1 MIKEQPEMITDD
13 FERYLSETKK
23 MSANTVEAYRRDIDA
38 YARFMN
44 ARGKELTEATNTDVV
59 AYLMDLKSS
68 GKSRSTVNRK
78 LASLRIFY
86 KFLIN
91 SGRIS
96 EDPTEEIR
104 SPKIARKDIDYI
116 SYEDVLALLETP
128 DNSIKGK
135 RDRALF
141 EVLYATGV
149 RVSEIIEMR
158 LSDVNLH
165 MGFVSCSGTHGRARI
180 VPMGVPARN
189 ALTDYIEHSRSIMLK
204 DQDPDDPQS
213 MLFVNYLGEPM
224 TRQGFWKILKQY
236 GEKAGIEDKLTPQ
249 TLRNSF
255 AMHMVQN
262 GIDIKSL
269 QELMGHEDISAT
281 QVYFGEQ
288 KNRIKDVYDRCHPRA
303 K

>member
-1 MIKEQPEMITDD
+1 MITEE
-13 FERYLSETKK
+13 FIGYLKETKK
-23 MSANTVEAYRRDIDA
+23 MSQNTIEAYRRDIDA
-38 YARFMN
+38 YARFL
-44 ARGKELTEATNTDVV
+44 AERDKDLDEATNTDVV
-59 AYLMDLKSS
+59 AYLMDLKSG

-86 KFLIN
+86 KFM
-91 SGRIS
+91 IS
-96 EDPTEEIR
+96 SKKIAEDPTEEIK
-104 SPKIARKDIDYI
+104 SPKIARKDIDYL
-116 SYEDVLALLETP
+116 SYEDVIKLLEAP

-149 RVSEIIEMR
+149 RVSEIIEMKLR
-158 LSDVNLH
+158 DVNLR

-180 VPMGVPARN
+180 VPMGVPAQE
-189 ALTDYIEHSRSIMLK
+189 ALREYLDHSRKIMMK
-204 DQDPDDPQS
+204 AEDPDDPEG

-236 GEKAGIEDKLTPQ
+236 AEKAGIEEKLTPQ

-281 QVYFGEQ
+281 QVYFGETR
-288 KNRIKDVYDRCHPRA
+288 NRIKDVYDRCHPRA

>member
-1 MIKEQPEMITDD
+1 MITDD
-13 FERYLSETKK
+13 FEKYLSINRK
-23 MSANTVEAYRRDIDA
+23 MSENTIEAYGRDIDA
-38 YARFMN
+38 YARFL
-44 ARGKELTEATNTDVV
+44 ATRGKGLDEATNTDVV

-86 KFLIN
+86 KFMIS
-91 SGRIS
+91 SGRLT

-116 SYEDVLALLETP
+116 SYEDVLKLLEMP
-128 DNSIKGK
+128 DDSIKGK

-158 LSDVNLH
+158 LADVNLR

-180 VPMGVPARN
+180 VPMGIPAKE
-189 ALTDYIEHSRSIMLK
+189 ALTDYLEHSRSIMLK
-204 DQDPDDPQS
+204 DQDPDDPSS

-236 GEKAGIEDKLTPQ
+236 GEKAGIEEKLTPQ

>member
-1 MIKEQPEMITDD
+1 MITED
-13 FERYLSETKK
+13 FIEYLRDVKK
-23 MSANTVEAYRRDIDA
+23 MSQNTIEAYRRDIDA
-38 YARFMN
+38 YSRFLDKRDKTLEN
-44 ARGKELTEATNTDVV
+44 ATNTDVV
-59 AYLMDLKSS
+59 AYLMDLKTE

-86 KFLIN
+86 KYLLGNKKIY
-91 SGRIS
+91 
-96 EDPTEEIR
+96 EDPTEEIK
-104 SPKIARKDIDYI
+104 SPKIARKDIDYL
-116 SYEDVLALLETP
+116 SYEEVIKLLEEP

-135 RDRALF
+135 RDKALF

-149 RVSEIIEMR
+149 RVSEIIEMK
-158 LSDVNLH
+158 LKDVNLR

-180 VPMGVPARN
+180 VPMGVPARE
-189 ALTDYIEHSRSIMLK
+189 ALAEYLEHSRKIMLK
-204 DQDPDDPQS
+204 DSDPDDPNG
-213 MLFVNYLGEPM
+213 MLFVNYLGDPM

-236 GEKAGIEDKLTPQ
+236 ADKAGIEEKLTPQ

-281 QVYFGEQ
+281 QVYFGET

>member
-1 MIKEQPEMITDD
+1 MITED
-13 FERYLSETKK
+13 FIEYLKKVKK
-23 MSANTVEAYRRDIDA
+23 MSPNTVEAYKRDIDA
-38 YARFMN
+38 FSRFLGE
-44 ARGKELTEATNTDVV
+44 RGKSLESATNTDVV
-59 AYLMDLKSS
+59 AYLMDLKAD
-68 GKSRSTVNRK
+68 GKSKSTVNRK

-86 KFLIN
+86 RYLLSMKKIF
-91 SGRIS
+91 
-96 EDPTEEIR
+96 EDPTEEIK
-104 SPKIARKDIDYI
+104 SPKIARKDIDYL
-116 SYEDVLALLETP
+116 SYEDVIKLLEEP

-149 RVSEIIEMR
+149 RVSEIIEMK
-158 LSDVNLH
+158 LSDVNLR

-180 VPMGVPARN
+180 VPMGVPARE
-189 ALTDYIEHSRSIMLK
+189 ALQDYIEHSRNIMLK
-204 DQDPDDPQS
+204 NAEPDDPNG

-236 GEKAGIEDKLTPQ
+236 ADKAGIEEKLTPQ

-281 QVYFGEQ
+281 QVYFGET

>member
-1 MIKEQPEMITDD
+1 MITED
-13 FERYLSETKK
+13 FIDYLKVTKK
-23 MSANTVEAYRRDIDA
+23 MSQNTVEAYRRDISA
-38 YARFMN
+38 YERFLEM
-44 ARGKELTEATNTDVV
+44 RGKTLEDATNTDVV
-59 AYLMDLKSS
+59 AYLMDLKTE

-86 KFLIN
+86 KYMIQ
-91 SGRIS
+91 SKRIT
-96 EDPTEEIR
+96 EDPTEEIK
-104 SPKIARKDIDYI
+104 SPKIARKDIDYL
-116 SYEDVLALLETP
+116 SYEDVLKLLEEP

-158 LSDVNLH
+158 LRDVNLR

-180 VPMGVPARN
+180 VPMGVPARE
-189 ALTDYIEHSRSIMLK
+189 ALTDYIEHARSIMLK
-204 DQDPDDPQS
+204 NDDPDDPDS

-236 GEKAGIEDKLTPQ
+236 ADKAGIEEKLTPQ

-281 QVYFGEQ
+281 QVYFGET

>member
-1 MIKEQPEMITDD
+1 MITDD
-13 FERYLSETKK
+13 FIEYLRDVKK
-23 MSANTVEAYRRDIDA
+23 MSQNTIEAYRRDIDA
-38 YARFMN
+38 YSRFLDKRDKTLEN
-44 ARGKELTEATNTDVV
+44 ATNTDVV
-59 AYLMDLKSS
+59 AYLMDLKTE

-86 KFLIN
+86 KYLLGNKKIY
-91 SGRIS
+91 
-96 EDPTEEIR
+96 EDPTEEIK
-104 SPKIARKDIDYI
+104 SPKIARKDIDYL
-116 SYEDVLALLETP
+116 SYEEVIKLLEEP

-135 RDRALF
+135 RDKALF

-149 RVSEIIEMR
+149 RVSEIIEMK
-158 LSDVNLH
+158 LKDVNLR

-180 VPMGVPARN
+180 VPMGVPARE
-189 ALTDYIEHSRSIMLK
+189 ALAEYLEHSRKIMLK
-204 DQDPDDPQS
+204 DSDPDDPNG
-213 MLFVNYLGEPM
+213 MLFVNYLGDPM

-236 GEKAGIEDKLTPQ
+236 ADKAGIEEKLTPQ

-281 QVYFGEQ
+281 QVYFGET

>member
-1 MIKEQPEMITDD
+1 
-13 FERYLSETKK
+13 
-23 MSANTVEAYRRDIDA
+23 MSQNTIEAYRRDIDA
-38 YARFMN
+38 YSRFLDKRDKSLEN
-44 ARGKELTEATNTDVV
+44 ATNTDVV
-59 AYLMDLKSS
+59 AYLMDLKTE

-86 KFLIN
+86 KYLLGNKKIY
-91 SGRIS
+91 
-96 EDPTEEIR
+96 EDPTEEIK
-104 SPKIARKDIDYI
+104 SPKIARKDIDYL
-116 SYEDVLALLETP
+116 SYEEVIKLLEEP

-135 RDRALF
+135 RDKALF

-149 RVSEIIEMR
+149 RVSEIIEMK
-158 LSDVNLH
+158 LKDVNLR

-180 VPMGVPARN
+180 VPMGVPARE
-189 ALTDYIEHSRSIMLK
+189 ALAEYLEHSRKIMLK
-204 DQDPDDPQS
+204 DSDPDDPNG
-213 MLFVNYLGEPM
+213 MLFVNYLGDPM

-236 GEKAGIEDKLTPQ
+236 ADKAGIEEKLTPQ

-281 QVYFGEQ
+281 QVYFGET

>member
-1 MIKEQPEMITDD
+1 MITDD
-13 FERYLSETKK
+13 FEKYLSINRK
-23 MSANTVEAYRRDIDA
+23 MSENTIEAYGRDIDA
-38 YARFMN
+38 YARFLVT
-44 ARGKELTEATNTDVV
+44 RGKELDEATNTDVV

-86 KFLIN
+86 KFMIS
-91 SGRIS
+91 SGKLT

-104 SPKIARKDIDYI
+104 SPKISRKDIDYI
-116 SYEDVLALLETP
+116 SYEDVLKLLEMP
-128 DNSIKGK
+128 DDSIKGK

-158 LSDVNLH
+158 LADVNLR

-180 VPMGVPARN
+180 VPMGIPAKE
-189 ALTDYIEHSRSIMLK
+189 ALTDYLEHSRSIMLK
-204 DQDPDDPQS
+204 DQDPDDPSS

-236 GEKAGIEDKLTPQ
+236 GEKAGIEEKLTPQ

>member
-1 MIKEQPEMITDD
+1 MITED
-13 FERYLSETKK
+13 FIDYLSKTKK
-23 MSANTVEAYRRDIDA
+23 MSQNTIEAYRRDIGA
-38 YARFMN
+38 YERFLDE
-44 ARGKELTEATNTDVV
+44 RGKTLTSATNTDVV
-59 AYLMDLKSS
+59 AYLMDLKAG

-86 KFLIN
+86 KYM
-91 SGRIS
+91 IS
-96 EDPTEEIR
+96 TKRMYEDPTEEIK
-104 SPKIARKDIDYI
+104 SPKIARKDIDYL
-116 SYEDVLALLETP
+116 SYEDVIRLLEEP

-158 LSDVNLH
+158 LKDVNLH
-165 MGFVSCSGTHGRARI
+165 MGFVSCSGSHGRARI
-180 VPMGVPARN
+180 VPMGIPARN
-189 ALTDYIEHSRSIMLK
+189 ALTDYLEHSRRIMLK
-204 DQDPDDPQS
+204 NDDPDDPMS

-236 GEKAGIEDKLTPQ
+236 ADKAGIEEKLTPQ

-281 QVYFGEQ
+281 QVYFGET

>member
-1 MIKEQPEMITDD
+1 MITDD
-13 FERYLSETKK
+13 FEKYLSINRK
-23 MSANTVEAYRRDIDA
+23 MSENTIEAYGRDIDA
-38 YARFMN
+38 YARFL
-44 ARGKELTEATNTDVV
+44 ATRGKELDEATNTDVV

-86 KFLIN
+86 KFMIS
-91 SGRIS
+91 SGRLT

-116 SYEDVLALLETP
+116 SYEDVLKLLEMP
-128 DNSIKGK
+128 DDSIKGK

-158 LSDVNLH
+158 LADVNLR

-180 VPMGVPARN
+180 VPMGIPAKE
-189 ALTDYIEHSRSIMLK
+189 ALTDYLEHSRSIMLK
-204 DQDPDDPQS
+204 DQDPDDPSS

-236 GEKAGIEDKLTPQ
+236 GEKAGIEEKLTPQ

-281 QVYFGEQ
+281 QDYFGEQ

>member
-1 MIKEQPEMITDD
+1 MITED
-13 FERYLSETKK
+13 FERYLSGTKK
-23 MSANTVEAYRRDIDA
+23 MSANTIEAYRRDIDA
-38 YARFMN
+38 YTRFLA
-44 ARGKELTEATNTDVV
+44 ARGKEPDQATNTDVV
-59 AYLMDLKSS
+59 AYLMDLKSA

-86 KFLIN
+86 KFLIGT
-91 SGRIS
+91 GRMT

-104 SPKIARKDIDYI
+104 SPKIARKDIDFI
-116 SYEDVLALLETP
+116 SYEDVLALLATP

-149 RVSEIIEMR
+149 RVSEIIEMK
-158 LSDVNLH
+158 LADVNLR
-165 MGFVSCSGTHGRARI
+165 MGFVSCSGSHGRARI
-180 VPMGVPARN
+180 VPMGVPAKE
-189 ALTDYIEHSRSIMLK
+189 ALTDYLEHSRRIMLK
-204 DQDPDDPQS
+204 DQDPDDPES

>member
-1 MIKEQPEMITDD
+1 MITEE
-13 FERYLSETKK
+13 FNRYLKDTKK
-23 MSANTVEAYRRDIDA
+23 MSDNTVEAYGRDIDA
-38 YARFMN
+38 FARFL
-44 ARGKELTEATNTDVV
+44 AGRDKDLDEATNTDVV
-59 AYLMDLKSS
+59 AYLMDLKS
-68 GKSRSTVNRK
+68 GGRSRSTVNRK
-78 LASLRIFY
+78 LASLRVFY
-86 KFLIN
+86 KFMI
-91 SGRIS
+91 GTRRIQ
-96 EDPTEEIR
+96 EDPTEEIK
-104 SPKIARKDIDYI
+104 SPKIARKDIDYL
-116 SYEDVLALLETP
+116 SYEDVIALLEEP

-135 RDRALF
+135 RDKALF

-158 LSDVNLH
+158 LKDVNLR

-180 VPMGVPARN
+180 VPMGIPAQE
-189 ALTDYIEHSRSIMLK
+189 ALREYLEHSRKIMMK
-204 DQDPDDPQS
+204 NQDPEDPES

-236 GEKAGIEDKLTPQ
+236 ADKAGIEEKLTPQ

-281 QVYFGEQ
+281 QVYFGETR
-288 KNRIKDVYDRCHPRA
+288 NRIKDVYDRCHPRA

>member
-1 MIKEQPEMITDD
+1 MITDD
-13 FERYLSETKK
+13 FEKYLSINRK
-23 MSANTVEAYRRDIDA
+23 MSENTIEAYGRDIDA
-38 YARFMN
+38 YARFL
-44 ARGKELTEATNTDVV
+44 ATRGKELDEATNTDVV

-86 KFLIN
+86 KFMIS
-91 SGRIS
+91 SGRLT

-116 SYEDVLALLETP
+116 SYEDVLKLLEMP
-128 DNSIKGK
+128 DDSIKGK

-158 LSDVNLH
+158 LADVNLR

-180 VPMGVPARN
+180 VPMGIPAKE
-189 ALTDYIEHSRSIMLK
+189 ALTDYLEHSRSIMLK
-204 DQDPDDPQS
+204 DQDPDDPSS

-236 GEKAGIEDKLTPQ
+236 GEKAGIEEKLTPQ

>member
-1 MIKEQPEMITDD
+1 MITDD
-13 FERYLSETKK
+13 FEKYLSINRK
-23 MSANTVEAYRRDIDA
+23 MSENTIEAYGRDIDA
-38 YARFMN
+38 YARFL
-44 ARGKELTEATNTDVV
+44 ATRGKELDEATNTDVV

-86 KFLIN
+86 KFMIS
-91 SGRIS
+91 SGRLS

-116 SYEDVLALLETP
+116 SYEDVIKLLEMP
-128 DNSIKGK
+128 DDSIKGK

-158 LSDVNLH
+158 LADVNLR

-180 VPMGVPARN
+180 VPMGIPAKE
-189 ALTDYIEHSRSIMLK
+189 ALTDYLEHSRSIMLK
-204 DQDPDDPQS
+204 DQDPDDPSS

-236 GEKAGIEDKLTPQ
+236 GEKAGIEEKLTPQ

>member
-1 MIKEQPEMITDD
+1 MITEEFVD
-13 FERYLSETKK
+13 YLKNTRK
-23 MSANTVEAYRRDIDA
+23 MSENTVEAYRRDIDA
-38 YARFMN
+38 YARFL
-44 ARGKELTEATNTDVV
+44 AERDKDLDEATNTDVV
-59 AYLMDLKSS
+59 AYLMDLKAG
-68 GKSRSTVNRK
+68 GKSKSTVNRK

-86 KFLIN
+86 KYMMS
-91 SGRIS
+91 SGIVR
-96 EDPTEEIR
+96 EDPTEEIK
-104 SPKIARKDIDYI
+104 SPKIARKDIDFL
-116 SYEDVLALLETP
+116 SYEDVMKLLEAP

-158 LSDVNLH
+158 LRDVNLH

-180 VPMGVPARN
+180 VPMGVPAQN
-189 ALTDYIEHSRSIMLK
+189 ALKDYLDHSRKIMMK
-204 DQDPDDPQS
+204 NQEPDDPDG
-213 MLFVNYLGEPM
+213 MLFVNYLGDPM

-236 GEKAGIEDKLTPQ
+236 ADKAGIEEKLTPQ

-269 QELMGHEDISAT
+269 QELMGHEDITAT
-281 QVYFGEQ
+281 QVYFGETR
-288 KNRIKDVYDRCHPRA
+288 NRIKDVYDRCHPRA
-303 K
+303 R

>member
-1 MIKEQPEMITDD
+1 MITDD
-13 FERYLSETKK
+13 FEKYLSINRK
-23 MSANTVEAYRRDIDA
+23 MSENTIEAYGRDIDA
-38 YARFMN
+38 YARFL
-44 ARGKELTEATNTDVV
+44 ATRGKELNEATNTDVV

-86 KFLIN
+86 KFMIS
-91 SGRIS
+91 SGRLT

-116 SYEDVLALLETP
+116 SYEDVLKLLEMP
-128 DNSIKGK
+128 DDSIKGK

-158 LSDVNLH
+158 LADVNLR

-180 VPMGVPARN
+180 VPMGIPAKE
-189 ALTDYIEHSRSIMLK
+189 ALTDYLEHSRSIMLK
-204 DQDPDDPQS
+204 DQDPDDPSS

-236 GEKAGIEDKLTPQ
+236 GEKAGIEEKLTPQ

>member
-1 MIKEQPEMITDD
+1 M
-13 FERYLSETKK
+13 KK
-23 MSANTVEAYRRDIDA
+23 IY
-38 YARFMN
+38 
-44 ARGKELTEATNTDVV
+44 
-59 AYLMDLKSS
+59 
-68 GKSRSTVNRK
+68 
-78 LASLRIFY
+78 
-86 KFLIN
+86 
-91 SGRIS
+91 
-96 EDPTEEIR
+96 EDPTEEIK
-104 SPKIARKDIDYI
+104 SPKIARKDIDYLI
-116 SYEDVLALLETP
+116 YEDVIKLLEEP

-149 RVSEIIEMR
+149 RVSEIIEMK
-158 LSDVNLH
+158 LSDVNLR

-180 VPMGVPARN
+180 VPMGVPARE
-189 ALTDYIEHSRSIMLK
+189 ALQDYIEHSRNIMLK
-204 DQDPDDPQS
+204 NAEPDDPNG

-236 GEKAGIEDKLTPQ
+236 ADKAGIEEKLTPQ

-281 QVYFGEQ
+281 QVYFGET

>member
-1 MIKEQPEMITDD
+1 MITDD
-13 FERYLSETKK
+13 FEKYLSINRK
-23 MSANTVEAYRRDIDA
+23 MSENTIEAYGRDIDA
-38 YARFMN
+38 YARFL
-44 ARGKELTEATNTDVV
+44 ATRGKELDEATNTDVV

-86 KFLIN
+86 KFMIS
-91 SGRIS
+91 SGRLTD
-96 EDPTEEIR
+96 DPTEEIR

-116 SYEDVLALLETP
+116 SYEDVLKLLEMP
-128 DNSIKGK
+128 DDSIKGK

-158 LSDVNLH
+158 LADVNLR

-180 VPMGVPARN
+180 VPMGIPAKE
-189 ALTDYIEHSRSIMLK
+189 ALTDYLEHSRSIMLK
-204 DQDPDDPQS
+204 DQDPDDPAS